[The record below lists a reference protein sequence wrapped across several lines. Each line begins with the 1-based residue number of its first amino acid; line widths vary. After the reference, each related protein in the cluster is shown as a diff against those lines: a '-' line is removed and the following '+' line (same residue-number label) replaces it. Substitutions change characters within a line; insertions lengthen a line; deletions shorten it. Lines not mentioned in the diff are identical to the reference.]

1 MNGTA
6 WKSLAAGIG
15 LLLAGALWTGA
26 SRLAVVET
34 QLTGIDGRLFQLER
48 ILLYDKA
55 GP

>member
-1 MNGTA
+1 MNGNV
-6 WKSLAAGIG
+6 WKAIAAGIG
-15 LLLAGALWTGA
+15 LLVAGAMWTGA

-34 QLTGIDGRLFQLER
+34 QLTAIDGRLFQLER